1 MPVIATNSA
10 ANTSL
15 RYLNL
20 NSASQSSYL
29 AKLSSGS
36 RITSAKDDAGGLGV
50 GTRLQSDVASLAIA
64 GQNSAQGQAVAQA
77 ADGALARIAD
87 ILQRMRSLAIQE
99 QNGALD
105 AAAKTYLDAEYQQL
119 NTQITSILM
128 NTTFNGTPL
137 LNGAYNQNFLV
148 SQVPG
153 DFIALNLTAG
163 LPAAPAGAVTNGNGA
178 AAVTAIDMQINATSL
193 SRATVGAL
201 MSRFDF
207 QGQITA
213 TSMENLDAARSV
225 IMDADIAEMQTK
237 FTNAETLTEA
247 AIAALSAAN
256 EIPSELLRLLQ

>member
-1 MPVIATNSA
+1 MPVIASNGA

-15 RYLNL
+15 RYLNI
-20 NSASQSSYL
+20 NSANQSSYL

-50 GTRLQSDVASLAIA
+50 GTRLQSDVTSLGVA
-64 GQNSAQGQAVAQA
+64 GANAAQGQAVAAA
-77 ADGALARIAD
+77 ADGALARIGD
-87 ILQRMRSLAIQE
+87 ILQRMRALATQE

-105 AAAKTYLDAEYQQL
+105 VNAKTYLDAEYQQL
-119 NTQITSILM
+119 NTQITNVLM
-128 NTTFNGTPL
+128 NTTFNGTAL
-137 LNGAYNQNFLV
+137 LGGAYNQNFLV
-148 SQVPG
+148 SQVAG
-153 DFIALNLTAG
+153 DFIALDLSMG

-178 AAVTAIDMQINATSL
+178 AAVMAIDTQINATSA
-193 SRATVGAL
+193 SRALVGAV

-207 QGQITA
+207 QGQIAA

-225 IMDADIAEMQTK
+225 IMDADIALMQTE

-247 AIAALSAAN
+247 AIAALGKAN